1 MKEGRREG
9 VGKSLFTFI
18 VATHC
23 WKIPASLCP
32 PLPCPVPTAWWTQ
45 TTDCSLK
52 RDLWS
57 MREREEG
64 VRSRGR
70 EREGRDGRDGVTE
83 GQTEG
88 AGRTGGREGVL
99 EEGGKGGGRD
109 GVGKEEG
116 K

>member
-1 MKEGRREG
+1 MKEGRRER
-9 VGKSLFTFI
+9 VGKSLFTSI

-23 WKIPASLCP
+23 WEIPASLYP

-45 TTDCSLK
+45 TTDSSLK

-57 MREREEG
+57 MRERKEG

-70 EREGRDGRDGVTE
+70 EGERGKRWKRWSNRGTDRGSRKDRRKG
-83 GQTEG
+83 GS
-88 AGRTGGREGVL
+88 TGGRG
-99 EEGGKGGGRD
+99 EGGR
-109 GVGKEEG
+109 VGKEEG